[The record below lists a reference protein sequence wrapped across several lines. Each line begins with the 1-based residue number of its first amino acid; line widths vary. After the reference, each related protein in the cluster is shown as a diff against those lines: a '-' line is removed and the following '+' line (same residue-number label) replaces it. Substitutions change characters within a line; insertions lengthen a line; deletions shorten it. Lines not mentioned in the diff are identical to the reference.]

1 MALSGTVAGM
11 YVTISSVETQIAAVG
26 TATISIN
33 TPAIDVTPIGSTSQS
48 YIAGAIGATATLD
61 LFYDQTS
68 SAHTA
73 LEGFATARTFNTYKL
88 LMASSQ
94 TISGSAM
101 ITGFEV
107 TAQAQGVTRATI
119 SLQFDGTV
127 TFA

>member
-1 MALSGTVAGM
+1 MAVSGTVAGIS
-11 YVTISSVETQIAAVG
+11 VTISSVDTAIAAVG

-48 YIAGAIGATATLD
+48 YIAGAIGATGTLD
-61 LFYDQTS
+61 LFYDQNS

-73 LEGFATARTFNTYKL
+73 LEGLATARTFNTYKL
-88 LMASSQ
+88 TIANSQ
-94 TISGSAM
+94 TITGSAM

-127 TFA
+127 TFG